1 MIENKYK
8 PPFIKLTVKEHWDEL
23 REVPASARGVYMSLL
38 LKTWDNGCKWIKDDN
53 ETPGVLKVPKRIYL
67 SAKRY
72 LEVLCKRS
80 EDGFW
85 EMPWLKVDY
94 DKVIAQ
100 REANIENGKKGGLAK
115 AKLYR
120 GLSHK
125 DSDTDQYIDKEYIK

>member
-1 MIENKYK
+1 M
-8 PPFIKLTVKEHWDEL
+8 
-23 REVPASARGVYMSLL
+23 
-38 LKTWDNGCKWIKDDN
+38 
-53 ETPGVLKVPKRIYL
+53 
-67 SAKRY
+67 
-72 LEVLCKRS
+72 LCKRS

-100 REANIENGKKGGLAK
+100 REANIENGKKGGLTK

-125 DSDTDQYIDKEYIK
+125 DSDTD